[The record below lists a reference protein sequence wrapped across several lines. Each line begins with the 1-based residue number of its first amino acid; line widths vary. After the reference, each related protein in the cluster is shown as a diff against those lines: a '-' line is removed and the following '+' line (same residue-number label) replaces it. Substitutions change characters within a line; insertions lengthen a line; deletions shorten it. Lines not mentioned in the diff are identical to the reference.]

1 MKEDFYLLKKGLFE
15 VFPPS
20 FRGVFYFGL
29 YLVCSKIES
38 EDFTMK
44 NRNTKTKKLVSIA
57 LFAAIATVL
66 MFIEFNIPMTPPFLK
81 VDISGAVILIA
92 VLTLGLKE
100 AVSALLIKDLIH
112 LLSTQTGGV
121 GELADFIMLTAMAV
135 ALWLITRNNKD
146 VKKVV
151 IGCVVATAALIAAGA
166 ITNAYMLIP
175 FYAKVMMPVEAIL
188 DMCQK
193 VNPNITS
200 ITSYVVWGVVPFN
213 LVKGVILSI
222 ITVLLYKKS
231 GKMLEKMK

>member
-1 MKEDFYLLKKGLFE
+1 
-15 VFPPS
+15 
-20 FRGVFYFGL
+20 
-29 YLVCSKIES
+29 
-38 EDFTMK
+38 MK

-151 IGCVVATAALIAAGA
+151 IGCAGAAAALIAAGA

>member
-1 MKEDFYLLKKGLFE
+1 
-15 VFPPS
+15 
-20 FRGVFYFGL
+20 
-29 YLVCSKIES
+29 
-38 EDFTMK
+38 MK

-81 VDISGAVILIA
+81 VDISGAVILIS

-135 ALWLITRNNKD
+135 ALWLITRNNKH
-146 VKKVV
+146 VKQVV
-151 IGCVVATAALIAAGA
+151 IGCVAATAALIAAGA

>member
-1 MKEDFYLLKKGLFE
+1 
-15 VFPPS
+15 
-20 FRGVFYFGL
+20 
-29 YLVCSKIES
+29 
-38 EDFTMK
+38 MK

-100 AVSALLIKDLIH
+100 AVFALLIKDLIH

-151 IGCVVATAALIAAGA
+151 IGCVAATAALIAAGA

>member
-1 MKEDFYLLKKGLFE
+1 
-15 VFPPS
+15 
-20 FRGVFYFGL
+20 
-29 YLVCSKIES
+29 
-38 EDFTMK
+38 MK

>member
-1 MKEDFYLLKKGLFE
+1 
-15 VFPPS
+15 
-20 FRGVFYFGL
+20 
-29 YLVCSKIES
+29 
-38 EDFTMK
+38 MK

-151 IGCVVATAALIAAGA
+151 IGCVAATAALIAAGA

-175 FYAKVMMPVEAIL
+175 FYAKVMMPLEAIL

>member
-1 MKEDFYLLKKGLFE
+1 
-15 VFPPS
+15 
-20 FRGVFYFGL
+20 
-29 YLVCSKIES
+29 
-38 EDFTMK
+38 MK
-44 NRNTKTKKLVSIA
+44 NQNTKTKKLVSIA

-100 AVSALLIKDLIH
+100 AVFALLIKDLIH

-151 IGCVVATAALIAAGA
+151 IGCVAATAALIVAGA

>member
-1 MKEDFYLLKKGLFE
+1 
-15 VFPPS
+15 
-20 FRGVFYFGL
+20 
-29 YLVCSKIES
+29 
-38 EDFTMK
+38 MK

-100 AVSALLIKDLIH
+100 AVFALLIKDLIH

-151 IGCVVATAALIAAGA
+151 IGCVAATAALIAAGA

-213 LVKGVILSI
+213 LIKGVILSI

>member
-1 MKEDFYLLKKGLFE
+1 
-15 VFPPS
+15 
-20 FRGVFYFGL
+20 
-29 YLVCSKIES
+29 
-38 EDFTMK
+38 MK

-100 AVSALLIKDLIH
+100 AVFALLIKDLIH

-151 IGCVVATAALIAAGA
+151 IGFVAATAALIAAGA

-175 FYAKVMMPVEAIL
+175 FYAKIMMPLEAIL

-213 LVKGVILSI
+213 LVKGVILRI
-222 ITVLLYKKS
+222 ITVLLYTKI
-231 GKMLEKMK
+231 GTMLEKMK

>member
-1 MKEDFYLLKKGLFE
+1 
-15 VFPPS
+15 
-20 FRGVFYFGL
+20 
-29 YLVCSKIES
+29 
-38 EDFTMK
+38 
-44 NRNTKTKKLVSIA
+44 
-57 LFAAIATVL
+57 

-100 AVSALLIKDLIH
+100 AVFALLIKDLIH

-151 IGCVVATAALIAAGA
+151 IGCVAATAALIAAGA

>member
-1 MKEDFYLLKKGLFE
+1 
-15 VFPPS
+15 
-20 FRGVFYFGL
+20 
-29 YLVCSKIES
+29 
-38 EDFTMK
+38 MK
-44 NRNTKTKKLVSIA
+44 NQNTKTKKLVSIA

-100 AVSALLIKDLIH
+100 AVFALLIKDLIH

-151 IGCVVATAALIAAGA
+151 IGCVAATAALIAAGA

>member
-1 MKEDFYLLKKGLFE
+1 
-15 VFPPS
+15 
-20 FRGVFYFGL
+20 
-29 YLVCSKIES
+29 
-38 EDFTMK
+38 MK

-100 AVSALLIKDLIH
+100 AVFALLIKDLIH

-151 IGCVVATAALIAAGA
+151 IGCVAATAALIAAGA

-175 FYAKVMMPVEAIL
+175 FYAKIMMPLEAIL

>member
-1 MKEDFYLLKKGLFE
+1 
-15 VFPPS
+15 
-20 FRGVFYFGL
+20 
-29 YLVCSKIES
+29 
-38 EDFTMK
+38 MK
-44 NRNTKTKKLVSIA
+44 NQNTKTKKLVSIA

-100 AVSALLIKDLIH
+100 AVFALLIKDLIH

-151 IGCVVATAALIAAGA
+151 IGCVAATAALIAAGA

-213 LVKGVILSI
+213 AIKGVILSI

>member
-1 MKEDFYLLKKGLFE
+1 
-15 VFPPS
+15 
-20 FRGVFYFGL
+20 
-29 YLVCSKIES
+29 
-38 EDFTMK
+38 MK

-151 IGCVVATAALIAAGA
+151 IGCVAATAALIAAGA

-213 LVKGVILSI
+213 LVKGVILCIS
-222 ITVLLYKKS
+222 TVVLYKKS

>member
-1 MKEDFYLLKKGLFE
+1 
-15 VFPPS
+15 
-20 FRGVFYFGL
+20 
-29 YLVCSKIES
+29 
-38 EDFTMK
+38 MK

-146 VKKVV
+146 VKKVA
-151 IGCVVATAALIAAGA
+151 IGCVAATAALIAAGA

>member
-1 MKEDFYLLKKGLFE
+1 
-15 VFPPS
+15 
-20 FRGVFYFGL
+20 
-29 YLVCSKIES
+29 
-38 EDFTMK
+38 MK
-44 NRNTKTKKLVSIA
+44 NRNTRTKKLVSIA

-100 AVSALLIKDLIH
+100 AVFALLIKDLIH

-151 IGCVVATAALIAAGA
+151 IGCVAATAALIVAGA

-175 FYAKVMMPVEAIL
+175 FYAKVMMPLEAIL

-200 ITSYVVWGVVPFN
+200 VTSYVVWGVVPFN
-213 LVKGVILSI
+213 AIKGVILSI

>member
-1 MKEDFYLLKKGLFE
+1 
-15 VFPPS
+15 
-20 FRGVFYFGL
+20 
-29 YLVCSKIES
+29 
-38 EDFTMK
+38 MK
-44 NRNTKTKKLVSIA
+44 NQNTKTKKLVSIA

-100 AVSALLIKDLIH
+100 AVFALLIKDLIH

-151 IGCVVATAALIAAGA
+151 IGCVAATAALIVAGA

-213 LVKGVILSI
+213 AAKGIILSI

-231 GKMLEKMK
+231 GKMLEKMR

>member
-1 MKEDFYLLKKGLFE
+1 
-15 VFPPS
+15 
-20 FRGVFYFGL
+20 
-29 YLVCSKIES
+29 
-38 EDFTMK
+38 MK

-81 VDISGAVILIA
+81 VDISGAVILIT

-100 AVSALLIKDLIH
+100 AVFALLIKDLIH

-151 IGCVVATAALIAAGA
+151 IGCVAATAALIAAGA

>member
-1 MKEDFYLLKKGLFE
+1 
-15 VFPPS
+15 
-20 FRGVFYFGL
+20 
-29 YLVCSKIES
+29 
-38 EDFTMK
+38 MK

-100 AVSALLIKDLIH
+100 AVFALLIKDLIH

-151 IGCVVATAALIAAGA
+151 IGCVAATAALIAAGA

-175 FYAKVMMPVEAIL
+175 FYAKVMMPLEAIL

-200 ITSYVVWGVVPFN
+200 VTSYVVWGVVPFN
-213 LVKGVILSI
+213 AIKGVILSI

>member
-1 MKEDFYLLKKGLFE
+1 
-15 VFPPS
+15 
-20 FRGVFYFGL
+20 
-29 YLVCSKIES
+29 
-38 EDFTMK
+38 MK

-151 IGCVVATAALIAAGA
+151 IGCVAATAALIAAGA

>member
-1 MKEDFYLLKKGLFE
+1 
-15 VFPPS
+15 
-20 FRGVFYFGL
+20 
-29 YLVCSKIES
+29 
-38 EDFTMK
+38 MK
-44 NRNTKTKKLVSIA
+44 NRNTRTKKLVSIA

-151 IGCVVATAALIAAGA
+151 IGCVAATAALIAAGA

>member
-1 MKEDFYLLKKGLFE
+1 
-15 VFPPS
+15 
-20 FRGVFYFGL
+20 
-29 YLVCSKIES
+29 
-38 EDFTMK
+38 MK
-44 NRNTKTKKLVSIA
+44 NQNTKTKKLVSIA

-151 IGCVVATAALIAAGA
+151 IGCVAATAALIAAGA

>member
-1 MKEDFYLLKKGLFE
+1 
-15 VFPPS
+15 
-20 FRGVFYFGL
+20 
-29 YLVCSKIES
+29 
-38 EDFTMK
+38 MK

-146 VKKVV
+146 VKKVA

>member
-1 MKEDFYLLKKGLFE
+1 
-15 VFPPS
+15 
-20 FRGVFYFGL
+20 
-29 YLVCSKIES
+29 
-38 EDFTMK
+38 MK

-57 LFAAIATVL
+57 LFAAISTVL

-151 IGCVVATAALIAAGA
+151 IGCAGATAALIAAGA

-175 FYAKVMMPVEAIL
+175 FYAKVMMPLEAIL

>member
-1 MKEDFYLLKKGLFE
+1 
-15 VFPPS
+15 
-20 FRGVFYFGL
+20 
-29 YLVCSKIES
+29 
-38 EDFTMK
+38 
-44 NRNTKTKKLVSIA
+44 
-57 LFAAIATVL
+57 
-66 MFIEFNIPMTPPFLK
+66 
-81 VDISGAVILIA
+81 
-92 VLTLGLKE
+92 
-100 AVSALLIKDLIH
+100 
-112 LLSTQTGGV
+112 
-121 GELADFIMLTAMAV
+121 MLTAMAV

-151 IGCVVATAALIAAGA
+151 IGCVAATAALIAAGA

>member
-1 MKEDFYLLKKGLFE
+1 
-15 VFPPS
+15 
-20 FRGVFYFGL
+20 
-29 YLVCSKIES
+29 
-38 EDFTMK
+38 MK

-81 VDISGAVILIA
+81 VDISGAVILIS

-151 IGCVVATAALIAAGA
+151 IGCVAATAALIAAGA

>member
-1 MKEDFYLLKKGLFE
+1 
-15 VFPPS
+15 
-20 FRGVFYFGL
+20 
-29 YLVCSKIES
+29 
-38 EDFTMK
+38 MK

-146 VKKVV
+146 VKKVA
-151 IGCVVATAALIAAGA
+151 IGCVAATAALIVAGA

>member
-1 MKEDFYLLKKGLFE
+1 
-15 VFPPS
+15 
-20 FRGVFYFGL
+20 
-29 YLVCSKIES
+29 
-38 EDFTMK
+38 MK

-100 AVSALLIKDLIH
+100 AVFALLIKDLIH

-151 IGCVVATAALIAAGA
+151 IGCVAATAALIAAGA

-193 VNPNITS
+193 VNPTITS
-200 ITSYVVWGVVPFN
+200 ITSYVVWGVVTFT
-213 LVKGVILSI
+213 LVTGLILRK
-222 ITVLLYKKS
+222 ITCLLYVKS
-231 GKMLEKMK
+231 GKMREMEEIIHKTANRRTCCVELI